1 MVRTGFGIC
10 FSYLLSTLFPRITDV
25 DELPRNLPSSP
36 SSSTD
41 LASASQSAPE
51 SPVSTHSS
59 SSVVVGNGGAT
70 MRRKPEVLKLSLQKQ
85 SSLLDTAIDDLVRR
99 ITAAQHQLK
108 IYNVRRLLV

>member
-1 MVRTGFGIC
+1 
-10 FSYLLSTLFPRITDV
+10 
-25 DELPRNLPSSP
+25 
-36 SSSTD
+36 
-41 LASASQSAPE
+41 
-51 SPVSTHSS
+51 
-59 SSVVVGNGGAT
+59 